1 MATSV
6 SLPARSTSVGPVNL
20 STGSVSTEIK
30 PSQSSRTIASLV
42 FLASGIALV
51 GNELHGGVTGSLVS
65 TQQHASAT
73 RIVLGGTFSGVTLVL
88 LSHAGDAGQQF
99 ATGLAVVLF
108 LSSALVYGAPFWKL
122 ISSLTSAKPSTPS
135 TPTKPV
141 TTTAKG

>member
-6 SLPARSTSVGPVNL
+6 SLPARSTSVGPVN
-20 STGSVSTEIK
+20 VSTK
-30 PSQSSRTIASLV
+30 VSPSQPSRTIASLV

-51 GNELHGGVTGSLVS
+51 GNELHVGTTGSLVS
-65 TQQHASAT
+65 TQQHTSSV

-122 ISSLTSAKPSTPS
+122 VSSLTAASPSKPS

-141 TTTAKG
+141 ATTAKG